1 MGESK
6 SQEAEET
13 TQGKRRGYFLFCG
26 RPGVPT
32 PIFLPPAPSPAQEA
46 RKRCIKVNLA
56 CGPGCC
62 TASQG

>member
-6 SQEAEET
+6 SQEAKET
-13 TQGKRRGYFLFCG
+13 TQGKRRGI
-26 RPGVPT
+26 
-32 PIFLPPAPSPAQEA
+32 IFVGDRASLHLSPCLLPPSPAREA